1 MQEEP
6 LLKKD
11 FSDMIKIFLE
21 EQVQFL
27 LVGGISINLYGYVRT
42 TKDMDLWVQASKENS
57 AKVITALAKFGA
69 PMQDVSVQDFEKEGM
84 VFQIGVEPIRID
96 VLTRITGVKFE
107 DAIKNVKIMEID
119 GINIPTISIQDLIKN
134 KKASGRH
141 KDLADA
147 EVLEKILEK
156 SQAK

>member
-27 LVGGISINLYGYVRT
+27 LVGGISINLYGYVRA